1 MIEIYEA
8 VATAELAGD
17 ILKLLRAPQFR
28 IEALYGYISE
38 RRGDEV
44 ARALLF
50 LIDEAGVALEREA
63 EALHRL
69 RRLGERY
76 GERYDRT
83 VHELTELAAD
93 AGDTEM
99 LEIEDLL
106 LQNQFALTKKE
117 TAVAEKLLCGLE
129 Y

>member
-50 LIDEAGVALEREA
+50 LIDEAAVALEREV

-117 TAVAEKLLCGLE
+117 TAVAEKLLCGLG